1 MLQDTLRESATD
13 SLMQS
18 LEISL
23 AHIGIDYWAKH
34 TNEIFCIRF
43 GGTVFWVSLDAA
55 MSDVKSTSPKT
66 SPVSLLAS
74 KENKGYLNSRS
85 GLWYSAGGCIFFRL
99 ALLTIDVLL
108 QLSSITDAAK
118 LGNMISKC
126 LLIGMHSYSGFPGWH
141 NAALQERKGVLFHL
155 LLAMVGSVL
164 R

>member
-1 MLQDTLRESATD
+1 MRESATD

-34 TNEIFCIRF
+34 TNEIFCIRY

-55 MSDVKSTSPKT
+55 MSDVKSTSPKI

-85 GLWYSAGGCIFFRL
+85 GLWCSAGGCIFFRL
-99 ALLTIDVLL
+99 ALLIIDVLL

-118 LGNMISKC
+118 LVDMNSKC
-126 LLIGMHSYSGFPGWH
+126 LLISVQSYSGPPGWH
-141 NAALQERKGVLFHL
+141 DTALQERRGVLFHL
-155 LLAMVGSVL
+155 LLAMVGPI
-164 R
+164 